1 MGMKLLH
8 LHPVYDTGGQ
18 SAAAKKVLEA
28 GGDEVRVFV
37 KKQHPFGYA
46 DVGLWDIDAVRES
59 YRWADVV
66 VIHNEPTLHELV
78 SDGSDK
84 AVFVHHHGS
93 KLRLG
98 PFRADQA
105 RAIGARQLVSTVD
118 LLLVAP
124 DATWMPQVVDVP
136 RMESI
141 GAACRPDDRPIV
153 ISHAPTVR
161 SIKGTR
167 FVIDAKRQLRGR
179 AEVNIIEREPWLAC
193 LALKAASHIF
203 VDQIGLGYGNNAIEA
218 WAMGL
223 PVVAGADRRI
233 LERMAQ
239 EFPIPFIQA
248 DRGSLLPIL
257 TELIASPALREEW
270 AAKGRAHVD
279 RFHAPDAWAKRAR
292 VIYAAA
298 PAEAAA

>member
-1 MGMKLLH
+1 MKLLH
-8 LHPVYDTGGQ
+8 LHSPYDTGGQ

-28 GGDEVRVFV
+28 GGDEVRVFA
-37 KKQHPFGYA
+37 KKPHPFGYGP
-46 DVGLWDIDAVRES
+46 VEPWDIDAVRES

-66 VIHNEPTLHELV
+66 VIHNDPTMYEDV
-78 SDGSDK
+78 ADGSDK
-84 AVFVHHHGS
+84 ALFVHHHGS

-98 PFRADQA
+98 PFRADLA

-124 DATWMPQVVDVP
+124 DATWMPQVVDLA

-141 GAACRPDDRPIV
+141 GAACRPDDSPIV

-167 FVIDAKRQLRGR
+167 FVLNARRDLRGK
-179 AEVNIIEREPWLAC
+179 AEVHLIEKEPWLAC

-233 LERMAQ
+233 IERMER
-239 EFPIPFIQA
+239 EFPIPFVQA
-248 DRGSLLPIL
+248 DRGSLLRVLVEMID
-257 TELIASPALREEW
+257 SPALRDEW
-270 AAKGRAHVD
+270 AERGRAHVD
-279 RFHAPDAWAKRAR
+279 RFHAPDAWARRAR

-298 PAEAAA
+298 PAEVAA